1 MDPALGAEGKYK
13 MKTKWKQFGDVQSE
27 KEYLAVASNLRLK
40 NFWNTPRFMR
50 FGMAI
55 QKQLANTKGLLGY
68 LMIMEPFNKRY
79 GTLSVWENED
89 FLGRFTKES
98 PHSEAMED
106 MKSCLDGPALYA
118 SWKLQGREVP
128 PTWEDS
134 LKKLPNE

>member
-1 MDPALGAEGKYK
+1 
-13 MKTKWKQFGDVQSE
+13 MKTKWKQFGDVKPE

-40 NFWNTPRFMR
+40 SFWNTPKFMK

-68 LMIMEPFNKRY
+68 LMIMDPFNKKY

-89 FLGRFTKES
+89 FLDKFTKEF
-98 PHSEAMED
+98 PHSKAMVD
-106 MKSCLDGPALYA
+106 MKPCLNGRAIYA
-118 SWKLQGREVP
+118 RWKLQGRGIP

-134 LKKLPNE
+134 LKKLPKE